1 MGTLTVRNI
10 PDEDLSALRVRAAE
24 HGRSMEAEVRDLIHR
39 AQPQPGRIA
48 PPRLEDL
55 PPVSP
60 EVAVR
65 VKAVQ
70 DEVRAMFGGQMPT
83 GRVDAFLAE
92 RRAAAERGE

>member
-10 PDEDLSALRVRAAE
+10 PSDDLAALRVRAAE
-24 HGRSMEAEVRDLIHR
+24 RGRSMEAEVRELIHEAAPR
-39 AQPQPGRIA
+39 APRIE

-55 PPVSP
+55 PPVP
-60 EVAVR
+60 PDVEARVAKAQAMVR
-65 VKAVQ
+65 EA
-70 DEVRAMFGGQMPT
+70 FGGVMPT